1 MFHHRVLGLNPSSF
15 VFILFILISLFI
27 TASVSAKG
35 VQSATF
41 IADGAVITVNFD
53 CDGIIGISQSPP
65 HPGVVDAFFR
75 RVGDTVFADLS
86 IDRAI
91 FGSSAGHGP
100 CPTTN
105 TGGGNGGGNNG
116 NGNTGGGG
124 GNQAASQNNGN
135 DPDGDGIGVHKDNCP
150 TQAGNA
156 PDGCTRGQE
165 EIDAMNHQGA
175 TDGRLPGT
183 HPETNVYI
191 DANGNVTVLDSKG
204 STIFNSTF
212 TDLLRPVDDN
222 EIVNS
227 TFDQLLQSLEDD
239 AIANTT
245 FNELVQGLGGDEIVN
260 ETFTQLTQSLEGT
273 LFSGDVNDAD
283 VVINRDAQGN
293 IHVSGKNPN
302 ESEFTTVTIP
312 PQEPTNVSY
321 DRTPESNINTQS
333 VSAAD
338 LAQARAQFEARFI
351 TPLDADGDGQLNL
364 LEIQGADY
372 LSNPTESFFDTDF
385 NQNGGIDADELM
397 AGFFGGTAR

>member
-1 MFHHRVLGLNPSSF
+1 MFHHRVLGLRTSPF
-15 VFILFILISLFI
+15 VFTPFILISLFV

-41 IADGAVITVNFD
+41 IADGAVIIVNFD

-86 IDRAI
+86 IDGTI

-105 TGGGNGGGNNG
+105 TGGGNVGGN
-116 NGNTGGGG
+116 TDGGSTGG
-124 GNQAASQNNGN
+124 GNQAVSQNNGN
-135 DPDGDGIGVHKDNCP
+135 DPDGDGIGVHNDNCP

-165 EIDAMNHQGA
+165 EIDAMNHEG
-175 TDGRLPGT
+175 TSDGRLPGT

-191 DANGNVTVLDSKG
+191 DANGNVSVLDSKG

-239 AIANTT
+239 EIVNTT
-245 FNELVQGLGGDEIVN
+245 FDKLVQGLGGDDIVN
-260 ETFTQLTQSLEGT
+260 ETFNQLTQSLEGT
-273 LFSGDVNDAD
+273 LFAGDVNGAD

-302 ESEFTTVTIP
+302 ETEFTTVTIP
-312 PQEPTNVSY
+312 PQEPTNITY
-321 DRTPESNINTQS
+321 DRTPEGDISNRTITD
-333 VSAAD
+333 AD
-338 LAQARAQFEARFI
+338 LARARAQFAARLI
-351 TPLDADGDGQLNL
+351 TPLDVDGDGQLNL

-372 LSNPTESFFDTDF
+372 LSNPTGSFFDTDF